1 MAEPSSTIE
10 VYQLHVWLREITPL
24 IWRRLLVRSDSTIAD
39 LHYTLQIA
47 VGWGDAHLHRFRIRG
62 TDYGISRIGGI
73 GFRDDPHQVRLDDF
87 HFRPNE
93 RFLYEYDLG
102 DLWQH
107 VVRVERRLPWGRT
120 PTYPVCIGGQRA
132 APPEDCGGPWAFM
145 ALQDEYSP
153 GYFLDRYAELLESIQ
168 TGDLDEARDQL
179 AELEPLQAWLEL
191 EHFDRQQVNRRLK
204 LYALGDEAW
213 RWE

>member
-1 MAEPSSTIE
+1 MSEPSSIIE

-24 IWRRLLVRSDSTIAD
+24 IWRRVLVRSDSTIAD
-39 LHYTLQIA
+39 LHQTLQIA
-47 VGWGDAHLHRFRIRG
+47 MGWDDAHLHRFRIRG
-62 TDYGISRIGGI
+62 KDYGLSRIGGL
-73 GFRDDPHQVRLDDF
+73 GFRDDPHRVRLGDF

-93 RFLYEYDLG
+93 RFLYEYDFG

-107 VVRVERRLPWGRT
+107 VVRVERRLPWDDKR
-120 PTYPVCIGGQRA
+120 TYPVCIGGQRR

-153 GYFLDRYAELLESIQ
+153 GYFLDRYADLLESVRA
-168 TGDLDEARDQL
+168 GDLDEARDQL
-179 AELEPLQAWLEL
+179 AELEPLREWLEL
-191 EHFDRQQVNRRLK
+191 EHFARRQVNRRLK